1 MSPTT
6 ISILPHFIARPSSMI
21 GRAKPYHHL
30 GASWYYL
37 PSRPRISAHE
47 RSAGCRAQRLAAPPG
62 PVDAVDSRDMEKPV
76 TRRQQRRR
84 ILIVND
90 SQEILDV
97 LRDLLEEEGYEVVV
111 YSYAIRDLEE
121 VKRVNPDLIILDFI
135 INEET
140 AGWQMLQKLK
150 LDRETAGIPVIVC
163 TAAAGLVREL
173 EGHLRAKSVAVV
185 LKPFDIDDLLTEINQ
200 SWERASDDA
209 AHVSARLERN
219 GNKNTDEE

>member
-1 MSPTT
+1 M
-6 ISILPHFIARPSSMI
+6 
-21 GRAKPYHHL
+21 AK
-30 GASWYYL
+30 
-37 PSRPRISAHE
+37 
-47 RSAGCRAQRLAAPPG
+47 
-62 PVDAVDSRDMEKPV
+62 
-76 TRRQQRRR
+76 RRYRRR

-97 LRDLLEEEGYEVVV
+97 LRDLLEEEGYDVVV

-121 VKRVNPDLIILDFI
+121 VKRINPDLIILDFI

-150 LDRETAGIPVIVC
+150 LDRETAEIPVIVC

-173 EGHLRAKSVAVV
+173 EGHLRAKGVSVV

-200 SWERASDDA
+200 SWERASDDT
-209 AHVSARLERN
+209 AHISALLEPN
-219 GNKNTDEE
+219 GNKEDD